1 MIEKLQ
7 SDLNAALKAG
17 DAVTAGTLRMVLSDL
32 KYVEMKKGAAPEAGD
47 VVATIQRGVKTRRE
61 SIEQYEK
68 GGRPELAAK
77 EKAEVAVL
85 QRYLPAEMSPA
96 ELEAKIAEIVKEVGA
111 TSKKDLGRVM
121 KEATARLKGQADGKA
136 IQAAANKLLP

>member
-1 MIEKLQ
+1 
-7 SDLNAALKAG
+7 
-17 DAVTAGTLRMVLSDL
+17 
-32 KYVEMKKGAAPEAGD
+32 
-47 VVATIQRGVKTRRE
+47 
-61 SIEQYEK
+61 
-68 GGRPELAAK
+68 
-77 EKAEVAVL
+77 VL